1 MRSQPEIELQIVLL
15 SGQQDDLRKRIIG
28 AVESGDAEAV
38 LKMQIHS
45 YAICYMIGA
54 LMWMLGDSHEP
65 SKMFGGDWTE
75 FFETIYAVNANV
87 ISRQIGSSPG

>member
-1 MRSQPEIELQIVLL
+1 VRLQSEIELQIVLL

-38 LKMQIHS
+38 LKMQIQS

-54 LMWMLGDSHEP
+54 LMWMLGDGHQP
-65 SKMFGGDWTE
+65 SEMFSGDWTE
-75 FFETIYAVNANV
+75 FFAALYAVNENV
-87 ISRQIGSSPG
+87 FTRQIGRSSS